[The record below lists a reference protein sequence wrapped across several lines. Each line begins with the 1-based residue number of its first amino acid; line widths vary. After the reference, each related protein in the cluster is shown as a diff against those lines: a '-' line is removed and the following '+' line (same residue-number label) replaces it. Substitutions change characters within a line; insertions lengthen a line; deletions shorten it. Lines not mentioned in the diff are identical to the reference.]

1 MNYRQK
7 IYDSNDSTNKLD
19 KINNNSLLSRNLN
32 EIRNRK
38 PIYINKSVTSIK
50 KRNNKNLENY
60 ERIKDNLLYNKI
72 LLEIRNKE
80 VRPYIYT
87 EQNDIINNNINSR
100 KNYNKLNILSL
111 KKENESFRKRLINL
125 KPFISAKDLDKEFN
139 ERVKFCRNSVKRI
152 NDTLVL
158 PPIKSY

>member
-1 MNYRQK
+1 MNFKQR

-50 KRNNKNLENY
+50 KRNNNQPNY
-60 ERIKDNLLYNKI
+60 DRIKDNLLYNKI
-72 LLEIRNKE
+72 LLEIRNKK
-80 VRPYIYT
+80 VKPYSNT

-100 KNYNKLNILSL
+100 KNYHKLNVLSL
-111 KKENESFRKRLINL
+111 KKENDSFRKRLIDM
-125 KPFISAKDLDKEFN
+125 KPFISAKDLDKEYN
-139 ERVKFCRNSVKRI
+139 ERIKIYRYSVKRI
-152 NDTLVL
+152 NDSLVL